1 MGSADMWSKA
11 FGWIG
16 FIFFFALFLR
26 VVYYFS
32 SKFALGVGW
41 QDGDGVILVAAVLL
55 GVSAAGQLVS
65 LRGSFRKRR

>member
-32 SKFALGVGW
+32 SKFALGVG
-41 QDGDGVILVAAVLL
+41 
-55 GVSAAGQLVS
+55 S
-65 LRGSFRKRR
+65 